1 MTRYHFIAIGGAVMH
16 NLALELHAL
25 GHSVQGSDDE
35 IFDPARTR
43 LAQAGLLPE
52 AFGWFPERIDASI
65 DAVILGMHA
74 RIDNPELLKAQE
86 LGLKIY
92 SFPEFIYHHSQNKTR
107 LVVAG
112 SHGKTTS
119 TAMLM
124 HILKQCGRDFD
135 YLVGSLIDG
144 YDRMVRLSD
153 APIMVIEGDEYLT
166 SPVDRTPKFWHYKPH
181 YAMITGV
188 AWDHIN
194 VFPTFENYVFQFE
207 EFLKTVEKNVFY
219 FAEDEVLQRICNRS
233 FVGDVEAL
241 DSDSVLPIY
250 SNSST
255 ISMLSNTMSAEPY
268 SAPEYSNGTSGVV
281 VLDRYHLPFFGKHN
295 VENAAAVVKMA
306 ECLGI
311 SAHDAWTAL
320 EQFPGT
326 AKRLEK
332 LKDTP
337 VEVVFRDFAHAP
349 SKVKA
354 TVSAVREQYPRHRF
368 IAVFELHTYSS
379 LMPEFMSQYAGC
391 FNGADETLV
400 LFDPHVFEI
409 KKMDIP
415 SKETVRSRIAT
426 GEVFNNAD
434 ELYERVQELR
444 LNEIHSHE
452 SNLQDQQS
460 PALHQTKQIDIAN
473 TEKPVVLLLM
483 SSGNFGG
490 KVFV

>member
-16 NLALELHAL
+16 NLALELQAL
-25 GHSVQGSDDE
+25 GHYVQGSDDE
-35 IFDPARTR
+35 IFDPAKSR

-52 AFGWFPERIDASI
+52 SLGWFPERIDASL

-92 SFPEFIYHHSQNKTR
+92 SFPEFIFHHSQNKQR

-124 HILKQCGRDFD
+124 HVLKSCGRDFD

-153 APIMVIEGDEYLT
+153 APVMIIEGDEYLT
-166 SPVDRTPKFWHYKPH
+166 SPVDPTPKFWHYKPH
-181 YAMITGV
+181 HAMITGV

-194 VFPTFENYVFQFE
+194 VFPTFENYVYQFE
-207 EFLKTVEKNVFY
+207 EFLKTVENNVFY
-219 FAEDEVLQRICNRS
+219 YSEDEVLQRICNRN
-233 FVGDVEAL
+233 FIGDVLTPESNL
-241 DSDSVLPIY
+241 IGG
-250 SNSST
+250 NSSA
-255 ISMLSNTMSAEPY
+255 SENKDLMGSQDSASETLELIGEIKPTNFKTVNFESY
-268 SAPEYSNGTSGVV
+268 SAPEYSNGASGVV
-281 VLDRYHLPFFGKHN
+281 VLGKYPLPFFGKHN

-311 SAHDAWTAL
+311 SAHDAWSAL

-332 LKDTP
+332 LKDSAE
-337 VEVVFRDFAHAP
+337 EVVFRDFAHAP

-354 TVSAVREQYPRHRF
+354 TVSAVREQYPNHRF

-391 FNGADETLV
+391 FQGADETLV

-409 KKMDIP
+409 KKMDVP
-415 SKETVRSRIAT
+415 SKETVHSRIQT
-426 GEVFNNAD
+426 GEVFNDAL
-434 ELYERVQELR
+434 ELHNRVQELR
-444 LNEIHSHE
+444 
-452 SNLQDQQS
+452 QQ
-460 PALHQTKQIDIAN
+460 TD
-473 TEKPVVLLLM
+473 KPTVLLLM

-490 KVFV
+490 QVF

>member
-25 GHSVQGSDDE
+25 GHYVQGSDDE
-35 IFDPARTR
+35 IFDPAKSR

-52 AFGWFPERIDASI
+52 SLGWFAERIDASL

-92 SFPEFIYHHSQNKTR
+92 SFPEFIFHHSQNKQR

-124 HILKQCGRDFD
+124 HVLKSCGRDFD

-153 APIMVIEGDEYLT
+153 APVMIIEGDEYLT

-181 YAMITGV
+181 HAMITGV

-207 EFLKTVEKNVFY
+207 EFLKTVENNVFY
-219 FAEDEVLQRICNRS
+219 YSEDEVLQRICDTNPANPKAVNFES
-233 FVGDVEAL
+233 
-241 DSDSVLPIY
+241 
-250 SNSST
+250 
-255 ISMLSNTMSAEPY
+255 Y
-268 SAPEYSNGTSGVV
+268 SAPEYTNGTSGVV
-281 VLDRYHLPFFGKHN
+281 VLGQYQLPFFGKHN

-306 ECLGI
+306 GCLGI
-311 SAHDAWTAL
+311 SAHDAWSAL

-337 VEVVFRDFAHAP
+337 EEVVFRDFAHAP

-354 TVSAVREQYPRHRF
+354 TVSAVREQYPNHRF

-379 LMPEFMSQYAGC
+379 LMFEFMSQYSGC
-391 FNGADETLV
+391 FQGADETLV

-409 KKMDIP
+409 KKMDVP
-415 SKETVRSRIAT
+415 SKETVYSRIQT
-426 GEVFNNAD
+426 GEVFNSAT
-434 ELYERVQELR
+434 ELHKRVQELR
-444 LNEIHSHE
+444 
-452 SNLQDQQS
+452 
-460 PALHQTKQIDIAN
+460 HQTD
-473 TEKPVVLLLM
+473 KPTVLLLM

-490 KVFV
+490 QVF

>member
-1 MTRYHFIAIGGAVMH
+1 MTRFHFIAIGGAVMH

-25 GHSVQGSDDE
+25 GHYVQGSDDE
-35 IFDPARTR
+35 IFDPAKSR

-52 AFGWFPERIDASI
+52 SLGWFPERIDASL

-92 SFPEFIYHHSQNKTR
+92 SFPEFIYHHSQNKQR

-124 HILKQCGRDFD
+124 HVLKSCGRDFD

-153 APIMVIEGDEYLT
+153 APVMIIEGDEYLT
-166 SPVDRTPKFWHYKPH
+166 SPVDPTPKFWHYKPH
-181 YAMITGV
+181 HAMITGV

-194 VFPTFENYVFQFE
+194 VFPTFDNYVYQFE
-207 EFLKTVEKNVFY
+207 EFLKTVENNVFY
-219 FAEDEVLQRICNRS
+219 YSEDEVLQRICNRN
-233 FVGDVEAL
+233 FIGDVLTPESNL
-241 DSDSVLPIY
+241 IGG
-250 SNSST
+250 NSSA
-255 ISMLSNTMSAEPY
+255 SENKDLMGSQDSAYETSELIGEIKPTNFKTVNFESY
-268 SAPEYSNGTSGVV
+268 SAPEYTNGTSGVV
-281 VLDRYHLPFFGKHN
+281 VLGQYQLPFFGKHN

-306 ECLGI
+306 GCLGI
-311 SAHDAWTAL
+311 SAHDAWSAL

-337 VEVVFRDFAHAP
+337 EEVVFRDFAHAP

-354 TVSAVREQYPRHRF
+354 TVSAVREQYPNHRF

-379 LMPEFMSQYAGC
+379 LMPEFMSQYSGC
-391 FNGADETLV
+391 FQGADETLV

-409 KKMDIP
+409 KKMDVP
-415 SKETVRSRIAT
+415 SKETVYSRIQT
-426 GEVFNNAD
+426 GEVFNSAT
-434 ELYERVQELR
+434 ELHQRVQELR
-444 LNEIHSHE
+444 K
-452 SNLQDQQS
+452 
-460 PALHQTKQIDIAN
+460 QTD
-473 TEKPVVLLLM
+473 KPTVLLLM

-490 KVFV
+490 QVF

>member
-25 GHSVQGSDDE
+25 GHYVQGSDDE
-35 IFDPARTR
+35 IFDPAKSR

-52 AFGWFPERIDASI
+52 SFGWFPERIDASL

-74 RIDNPELLKAQE
+74 RIDNPELLQAQE

-92 SFPEFIYHHSQNKTR
+92 SFPEFIYHHSQNKQR

-124 HILKQCGRDFD
+124 HVLKSCGRDFD

-153 APIMVIEGDEYLT
+153 APVMIIEGDEYLT

-181 YAMITGV
+181 HAMITGV

-194 VFPTFENYVFQFE
+194 VFPTFENYVYQFE
-207 EFLKTVEKNVFY
+207 EFLKTVENNVFY
-219 FAEDEVLQRICNRS
+219 YSEDEVLQRICNPNP
-233 FVGDVEAL
+233 AH
-241 DSDSVLPIY
+241 P
-250 SNSST
+250 
-255 ISMLSNTMSAEPY
+255 NTVNFESY
-268 SAPEYSNGTSGVV
+268 SAPEYTNGTSGVV
-281 VLDRYHLPFFGKHN
+281 VLGQYQLPFFGKHN

-306 ECLGI
+306 GCLGI
-311 SAHDAWTAL
+311 SAHDAWSAL

-337 VEVVFRDFAHAP
+337 EEVVFRDFAHAP

-354 TVSAVREQYPRHRF
+354 TVSAVREQYPNHRF

-379 LMPEFMSQYAGC
+379 LMPEFMSQYSGC
-391 FNGADETLV
+391 FQGADETLV

-409 KKMDIP
+409 KKMDVP
-415 SKETVRSRIAT
+415 SKETVYSRIQT
-426 GEVFNNAD
+426 GEVFNSAT
-434 ELYERVQELR
+434 ELHQRVQELR
-444 LNEIHSHE
+444 K
-452 SNLQDQQS
+452 
-460 PALHQTKQIDIAN
+460 QTD
-473 TEKPVVLLLM
+473 KPTVLLLM

-490 KVFV
+490 QVF